1 MEKNNSKTRN
11 ASRPTLDRKAW
22 IQTATDVLAEEGV
35 TGLRV
40 EVLAKH
46 CGVTKGSFYWHF
58 KDRQELLDEVLSQWK
73 EGRIRDVSKQARA
86 EPGQELN
93 QLVKVIDVY
102 SASRNRRGI
111 QIELAVRDWA
121 RRDPKAAQVVEE
133 VDEWRLKNARDLFVA
148 SGMPE
153 SEAKSRSLLLYAY
166 SFGLSLMIYEHFD
179 GDVAALRTQIADFIA
194 RGTQPEGDTRQA
206 AK

>member
-1 MEKNNSKTRN
+1 MEKNNSKTRT

-58 KDRQELLDEVLSQWK
+58 KDRQELLDEVLAQWK

-121 RRDPKAAQVVEE
+121 RRDPKAARVVEE

-153 SEAKSRSLLLYAY
+153 PEAKSRSLLLYAY

-179 GDVAALRTQIADFIA
+179 GDVVALRAKIADFIA
-194 RGTQPEGDTRQA
+194 RGTLPA
-206 AK
+206 